1 MTDKNISTDIERK
14 IEKFLYLEALLLDE
28 GRLDEW
34 LDLLSEDMVY
44 MSPVTETLDHRSEE
58 DVFSDGRLRI
68 FEEDK
73 SVLAKR
79 TQRLKTNFAHAEQPR
94 SRVRRLITNILV
106 NDAQD
111 GAYEVRSNF
120 LVFQSRLE
128 STEAFFVG
136 SRRDALVEHAGSF
149 LIKRREILFA
159 HRLLPRSLSILF

>member
-1 MTDKNISTDIERK
+1 MAHGNISTDIERR
-14 IEKFLYLEALLLDE
+14 IEKYLYFEALLLDE

-34 LDLLSEDMVY
+34 LDLLAEDAIY

-68 FEEDK
+68 FEESK
-73 SVLAKR
+73 GILAKR
-79 TQRLKTNFAHAEQPR
+79 VQRLKTNFAHAEQPR
-94 SRVRRLITNILV
+94 SRVRRLITNTLV
-106 NDAQD
+106 TDAQD

-136 SRRDALVEHAGSF
+136 SRRDVLVEHANGF